1 MCLPLFLSY
10 MTRVYEYPQ
19 RLEEGV
25 EAPGAG
31 VIDGYELPDV
41 DTGM

>member
-10 MTRVYEYPQ
+10 TTHVYGRPQ
-19 RLEEGV
+19 RPEEGV
-25 EAPGAG
+25 EAPG
-31 VIDGYELPDV
+31 VIDGYELSDV

>member
-10 MTRVYEYPQ
+10 MTRMCGRPQ
-19 RLEEGV
+19 RPGEGV

-31 VIDGYELPDV
+31 VIDGYELSDV